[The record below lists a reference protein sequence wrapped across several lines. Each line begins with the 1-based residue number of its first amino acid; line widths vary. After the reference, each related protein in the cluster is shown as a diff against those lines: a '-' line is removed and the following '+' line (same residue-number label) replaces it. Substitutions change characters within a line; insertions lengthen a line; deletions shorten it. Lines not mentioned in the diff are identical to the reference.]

1 MNIFVVLM
9 KLEKVQKYIAV
20 GQRTRG
26 PCTRKRDRGS
36 GPGNQDLDIKQQDQ
50 ARDQRT
56 RTGTKGPEDQ
66 ETTGRTR
73 AWPNLSRS
81 HAW

>member
-1 MNIFVVLM
+1 M
-9 KLEKVQKYIAV
+9 YITV

-26 PCTRKRDRGS
+26 QGTRKRDH

-56 RTGTKGPEDQ
+56 RTGTSYP
-66 ETTGRTR
+66 
-73 AWPNLSRS
+73 LSNS
-81 HAW
+81 HASGWAMDDLFSVA